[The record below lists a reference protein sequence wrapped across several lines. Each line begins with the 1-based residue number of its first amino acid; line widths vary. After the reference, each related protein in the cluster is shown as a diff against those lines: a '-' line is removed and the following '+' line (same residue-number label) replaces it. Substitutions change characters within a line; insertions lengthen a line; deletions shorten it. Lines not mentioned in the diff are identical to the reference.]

1 VANNGVKGFDLKVF
15 NILIAGVGGQGVL
28 LTSKIIAEAALLQGL
43 DVKQS
48 EVHGMAQRGGAVTT
62 HIRYGEKVYSPLI
75 EPGGADL
82 LVAFEKIEALRFA
95 HYLAPGGVVV
105 ANRQEIHPPS
115 VLRGLERYP
124 ADVDARLHAV
134 TDRVFLVDA
143 LASALALKEVRAV
156 NVVMVGAASHFLP
169 LPVQAY
175 EDALRLRLPAKLLD
189 ANLAAFR
196 AGRDLLKGANG

>member
-1 VANNGVKGFDLKVF
+1 VSAASDTTTVA
-15 NILIAGVGGQGVL
+15 LIGVGGQGIL
-28 LTSKIIAEAALLQGL
+28 LAASILAETASAEGL
-43 DVKQS
+43 EVKGS